1 MKKIFKIASISSE
14 VEPYSKTGGLG
25 DVARSLPKSLFK
37 LGHEVIIITPF
48 YKKIID
54 REAHKLEKIYSNVS
68 LYIDKENEVNI
79 AYYRS
84 ELVPGL
90 YVYFVRNDKYFSR
103 RKTIY
108 GSSHENARFYL
119 FSVAALKLISL
130 LKFDAD
136 IIHCHDWHTGLIPYL
151 KKTRFKNSQT
161 LEKSATVYTI
171 HNLVFQMGHP
181 WWEVPALSKDEGKK
195 SLPLFS
201 DPDIEYI
208 NFAKRGILEADAV
221 NTVSETYT
229 EEVMEKDF
237 GQDLHRILVNRK
249 HKLFGVVN
257 GIDYKKYNPKTDRGL
272 YKNYTIDTV
281 DIKSANKKFLQ
292 KEYKLPINDSIPLLG
307 LTSRIVE
314 QKGLDILLEVL
325 PTLLLRDI
333 QVIIMGDGDKEYI
346 KRIKKIQRQFPEKLR
361 CLPFDRKMETSIYAG
376 GDMFLLPSRF
386 EPCGINQLISFR
398 YGCVPIV
405 RSIGG
410 LSDTVVNFDPDKNI
424 GNGFTFKH
432 YNAKELLV
440 AITRALETYK
450 YKKVWKDLVIKGMK
464 SSFSWELPAERYV
477 ELYKKAI
484 KFKKENYKNG
494 K

>member
-1 MKKIFKIASISSE
+1 MKKALKIASIASE
-14 VEPYSKTGGLG
+14 VDPYSKTGGLA

-37 LGHEVIIITPF
+37 LGHQVIIITPF

-54 REAHKLEKIYSNVS
+54 REAHKLERIYSDVS
-68 LYIDKENEVNI
+68 LYIDKENELKI
-79 AYYRS
+79 AYYRA

-108 GSSHENARFYL
+108 GSNHENARFYL

-151 KKTRFKNSQT
+151 KKTRFKQSQT
-161 LEKSATVYTI
+161 LKKAATVYTI
-171 HNLVFQMGHP
+171 HNLVFQMGRS
-181 WWEVPALSKDEGKK
+181 WWEIPARKKDKGKK
-195 SLPLFS
+195 ALPLFS

-208 NFAKRGILEADAV
+208 NFAKRGILEADII
-221 NTVSETYT
+221 NTVSETYAQ
-229 EEVMEKDF
+229 EIMEKDF

-272 YKNYTIDTV
+272 YKNYTV
-281 DIKSANKKFLQ
+281 DKVYRKLLNKRFLQ
-292 KEYKLPINDSIPLLG
+292 KKYKLPVDDNIPLLG

-314 QKGLDILLEVL
+314 QKGLDILLEIL
-325 PTLLLRDI
+325 PVILLRDVQI
-333 QVIIMGDGDKEYI
+333 IIMGDGDKEYI

-361 CLPFDRKMETSIYAG
+361 WLPFDRKMETSIYAG

-410 LSDTVVNFDPDKNI
+410 LSDTVVNFDPAKNI
-424 GNGFTFKH
+424 GSGFTFRR
-432 YNAKELLV
+432 YNAEEFLV
-440 AITRALETYK
+440 AVTRALETYK
-450 YKKVWKDLVIKGMK
+450 YKKVWKDLVRQGMK
-464 SSFSWELPAERYV
+464 SSFSWELPAERYL

-484 KFKKENYKNG
+484 KFKKENGKNG